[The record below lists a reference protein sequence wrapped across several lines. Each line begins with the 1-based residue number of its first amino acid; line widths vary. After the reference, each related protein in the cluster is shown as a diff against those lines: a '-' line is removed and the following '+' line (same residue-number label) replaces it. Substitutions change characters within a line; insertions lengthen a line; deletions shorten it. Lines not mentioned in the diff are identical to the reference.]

1 MSEETRKPAWEEGT
15 DVDERPKTKKPKKY
29 KVLLHNDDYTTME
42 FVVWLLMKVFRRTRA
57 EATAIMLHVHHK
69 GVGICGVYTRE
80 IAETKVAESIDLA
93 RESGMPLLITLE
105 AE

>member
-1 MSEETRKPAWEEGT
+1 MSDDSKRPVWEEEG
-15 DVDERPKTKKPKKY
+15 DVKERRKTKKPRMY

-42 FVVWLLMKVFRRTRA
+42 FVVWLLVEVFRRSNT

-69 GVGICGVYTRE
+69 GVGVCGVYTKD
-80 IAETKVAESIDLA
+80 IAETKVDQATRHA
-93 RESGMPLLITLE
+93 REQGMPLLITME